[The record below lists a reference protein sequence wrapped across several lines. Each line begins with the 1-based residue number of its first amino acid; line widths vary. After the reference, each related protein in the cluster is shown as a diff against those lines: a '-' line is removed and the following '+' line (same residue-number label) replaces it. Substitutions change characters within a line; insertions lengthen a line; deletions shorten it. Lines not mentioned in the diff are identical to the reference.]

1 MNKNKAYMKNILLIS
16 NSSLKSPTR
25 GTPLRVLS
33 FIRQINKE
41 HNILICLADAPDDL
55 RNIFISYPKMGKV
68 RKLLFFARLI
78 RERKIDIVM
87 IATEVEIKLPVMLK
101 LITGVKIAI
110 DIHGLLP
117 EELFY
122 KKTIGKIKKTFY
134 DGVTKFF
141 LTFYDVVFVCADKL
155 RDYYNRANSNIEII
169 YGGVNL
175 KEFDHIIK
183 KEERSFFTVGYM
195 GNSRPYQGLDYLLKA
210 LSSIKKKR
218 LFSFRL
224 NLILSDKSKED
235 ILSSI
240 KEFGISTEELLLS
253 LNVEH
258 DKVNQII
265 QNSDVLVIP
274 RPSIPMTEYAFPS
287 KFPEYLATGIPI
299 IITNVGPV
307 RNSSKTQKL
316 CLVIQP
322 DNIADSIEEKLRAVY
337 SMSDTEKALIFEK
350 SRAVAREEFDW
361 DILGKKLNQI
371 LSRL

>member
-1 MNKNKAYMKNILLIS
+1 
-16 NSSLKSPTR
+16 
-25 GTPLRVLS
+25 
-33 FIRQINKE
+33 
-41 HNILICLADAPDDL
+41 
-55 RNIFISYPKMGKV
+55 
-68 RKLLFFARLI
+68 
-78 RERKIDIVM
+78 
-87 IATEVEIKLPVMLK
+87 
-101 LITGVKIAI
+101 
-110 DIHGLLP
+110 
-117 EELFY
+117 
-122 KKTIGKIKKTFY
+122 
-134 DGVTKFF
+134 
-141 LTFYDVVFVCADKL
+141 
-155 RDYYNRANSNIEII
+155 
-169 YGGVNL
+169 
-175 KEFDHIIK
+175 
-183 KEERSFFTVGYM
+183 M

-350 SRAVAREEFDW
+350 SRVAREEFDW